1 MSRRNT
7 RASASRALSSSA
19 AAAGVNEALPSTE
32 APLAPLSFLG
42 STPSDLTP
50 DTD

>member
-7 RASASRALSSSA
+7 SASASRALSSSA
-19 AAAGVNEALPSTE
+19 AAAGVNEALPS
-32 APLAPLSFLG
+32 AKPPLAPLSFLG
-42 STPSDLTP
+42 KPPSGLTP